1 MKKEETGQVNYGIIL
16 QDYLYKIIVI
26 NQGLFIALFLL
37 LFYLFN
43 FFFHRMKKEES
54 EQINHWIILQV
65 CIKLL

>member
-1 MKKEETGQVNYGIIL
+1 MKKEENGQVNHEIIL